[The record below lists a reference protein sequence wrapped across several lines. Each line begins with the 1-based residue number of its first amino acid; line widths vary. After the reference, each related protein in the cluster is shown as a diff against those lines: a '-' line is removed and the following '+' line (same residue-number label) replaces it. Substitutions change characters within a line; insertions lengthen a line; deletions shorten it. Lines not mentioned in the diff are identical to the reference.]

1 MHTKKIVWA
10 DFTIYLKLTCVAML
24 WGGTFIAGRV
34 IAFEMPAQIAA
45 LMRFI
50 VASILLMIILIKV
63 EGSFKTI
70 NLKQHFL
77 TACMGLTGVFAYN
90 IFFFGALSH
99 MQAGRTALFVSLSP
113 ILTIIAA
120 RIFFKEELSKFNYFG
135 VVLAFFGTLLIV
147 TKGHLFSQLNTSFG
161 TGELMMSCA
170 VLSWV
175 AYTLL
180 CKKIAGLSP
189 LIITTYSTLWGLFFL
204 SMSFIPYLRQWQSFT
219 FHASIYLS
227 VLYLGALGT
236 VLAFVWYAQGIAK
249 IGTSRTIIFN
259 NLVPLFAVLLA
270 FLLLNEPITVVMLVG
285 GAMSFIGVL
294 MTNKKPLNWHDTRY
308 STDKSANQNRI
319 GLN

>member
-1 MHTKKIVWA
+1 MNTKRIVWA

-70 NLKQHFL
+70 NFKQHLL

-135 VVLAFFGTLLIV
+135 VVLAFFGTLLVV
-147 TKGHLFSQLNTSFG
+147 TKGHLF
-161 TGELMMSCA
+161 
-170 VLSWV
+170 LS
-175 AYTLL
+175 
-180 CKKIAGLSP
+180 
-189 LIITTYSTLWGLFFL
+189 
-204 SMSFIPYLRQWQSFT
+204 
-219 FHASIYLS
+219 
-227 VLYLGALGT
+227 
-236 VLAFVWYAQGIAK
+236 
-249 IGTSRTIIFN
+249 
-259 NLVPLFAVLLA
+259 
-270 FLLLNEPITVVMLVG
+270 
-285 GAMSFIGVL
+285 
-294 MTNKKPLNWHDTRY
+294 
-308 STDKSANQNRI
+308 
-319 GLN
+319 